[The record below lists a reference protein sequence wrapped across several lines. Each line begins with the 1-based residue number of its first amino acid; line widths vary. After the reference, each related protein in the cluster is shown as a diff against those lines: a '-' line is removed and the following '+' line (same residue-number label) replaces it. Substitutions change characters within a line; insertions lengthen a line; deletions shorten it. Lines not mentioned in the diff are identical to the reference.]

1 MMPRVG
7 ILVECGR
14 DGLEVHVCRKIC
26 ALLEQRT
33 RVEIE
38 PTIVPMNNKLSLLEG
53 CGPVTRNLFDEGCE
67 RVVILWDERPAW
79 PEMDNPLCWHQERA
93 RILEELRRG
102 GIAQRP
108 VYLVCIER
116 EFESWLLHDHQLL
129 AAMLSTETRR
139 VRIPRQKN
147 PDRMP
152 NPKGRMMSLFKQN
165 GKTYVDVQY
174 ARRFADA
181 LDDLNH
187 LLRCPTFR
195 RFAEK
200 LTGRPI

>member
-7 ILVECGR
+7 ILVECGP
-14 DGLEVHVCRKIC
+14 DGLEVHVCGRIC
-26 ALLEQRT
+26 ALLQQRT
-33 RVEIE
+33 GIVIE
-38 PTIVPMNNKLSLLEG
+38 HTIVSMTNKLGLLER
-53 CGPVTRNLFDEGCE
+53 CGLVTQNLFAGGCE

-79 PEMDNPLCWHQERA
+79 PDQNERLCWHLERA
-93 RILEELRRG
+93 RVLQELER
-102 GIAQRP
+102 ANVSHRP
-108 VYLVCIER
+108 VSLVCIER

-129 AAMLSTETRR
+129 SALLSTGTRR

-174 ARRFADA
+174 ARRFAGA

-200 LTGRPI
+200 VAGRRL